1 MKAEEIDCTTEAA
14 THPTQAVEPLSPD
27 FRGRDLRD
35 LIVGGHTLV
44 PVLDGTLRPYIN
56 LDNAASTPIAR
67 PVKAKVDESLEWY
80 SAVHRGA
87 GFKSQV
93 SSLAYEEARE
103 IIAHFVGADP
113 HERACIFVRNAT
125 EALNRCSGRFHFHPG
140 DVVLTTLMEHHS
152 NMLTWRSRCGHVEY
166 VAVDD
171 FGAPVISD
179 LRARLEANKGHVKL
193 VAISGGSNVTGI
205 VPDIHSIARVVH
217 EADSLLL
224 VDAAQ
229 LAPHRPIQMGRLG
242 EPDSID
248 FLAMSAHKMYA
259 PMGSG
264 VLIGPADAF
273 KGDAPELVGGGAV
286 RFVSQENVMWADP
299 PDSEEA
305 GSPNVPG
312 AIAMAAAAR
321 FLENDLGWE
330 WLVQHERDLTSY
342 ALEKLNAIPG
352 LIIYGPR
359 DPALREDRLGVIAL
373 NLPGVSHYLV
383 AAILSHEYAIG
394 TRTGC
399 FCAHP
404 YILKLFHTTQ
414 HDMEQLREYINEGDK
429 SHMIGA
435 LRISFGFYNTRD
447 DIDVAV
453 LALQDILAGKSHG
466 EYRQEKQTGEF
477 HPVSTRTS
485 PEGWFNL

>member
-1 MKAEEIDCTTEAA
+1 MKAEEIDCTTEAVYSPHA
-14 THPTQAVEPLSPD
+14 AEPLSPD
-27 FRGRDLRD
+27 LRNRDMRD

-56 LDNAASTPIAR
+56 LDNAASTPIAV

-93 SSLAYEEARE
+93 SSLAFEQARD

-113 HERACIFVRNAT
+113 AERTCIFVRNAT
-125 EALNRCSGRFHFHPG
+125 EALNRCAGRFRFHSG

-152 NMLTWRSRCGHVEY
+152 NMLTWRARCSHVEH
-166 VAVDD
+166 VAVDE
-171 FGAPVISD
+171 FGAPLLSD
-179 LRARLEANKGHVKL
+179 LKARLEANKGHVKL

-205 VPDIHSIARVVH
+205 VPDIHAIARVVH
-217 EADSLLL
+217 EAGSMLL

-229 LAPHRPIQMGRLG
+229 LAPHRPIRMGRLG
-242 EPDSID
+242 DPECID

-259 PMGSG
+259 PMGTG
-264 VLIGPADAF
+264 VLIGPSEAF
-273 KGDAPELVGGGAV
+273 KGEAPELVGGGAV

-321 FLENDLGWE
+321 FLQDGLGWD

-352 LIIYGPR
+352 LTVYGPR
-359 DPALREDRLGVIAL
+359 DPSLPEDRLGVIAV
-373 NLPGVSHYLV
+373 NLRDINHYLV
-383 AAILSHEYAIG
+383 AAILSHEYGIG

-404 YILKLFHTTQ
+404 YLMSLFHVSQQTIEELRDDLS
-414 HDMEQLREYINEGDK
+414 HDDK
-429 SHMIGA
+429 TNMLGA
-435 LRISFGFYNTRD
+435 LRISFGFYNSRD
-447 DIDVAV
+447 DVDAVVA
-453 LALQDILAGKSHG
+453 ALQDINNHKWRG
-466 EYRQEKQTGEF
+466 EYHQEKRTGEF
-477 HPVSTRTS
+477 HPVSAKTN
-485 PEGWFNL
+485 PEGWFTL

>member
-1 MKAEEIDCTTEAA
+1 MHAA
-14 THPTQAVEPLSPD
+14 EPLSPEL
-27 FRGRDLRD
+27 RGRDLRD
-35 LIVGGHTLV
+35 LVVGGHTMV

-93 SSLAYEEARE
+93 SSLAYEQARD

-113 HERACIFVRNAT
+113 AERACIFVRNAT
-125 EALNRCSGRFHFHPG
+125 EALNRCSGRFHFHKD

-152 NMLTWRSRCGHVEY
+152 NMLTWRSHCTHVEY
-166 VAVDD
+166 VAVDE

-179 LRARLEANKGHVKL
+179 LEARLEANKGHVKL
-193 VAISGGSNVTGI
+193 VAISGGSNITGI
-205 VPDIHSIARVVH
+205 VPDIHSIARTVH
-217 EADSLLL
+217 AAGSLLL

-229 LAPHRPIQMGRLG
+229 LAPHRPIRMGKLG

-264 VLIGPADAF
+264 VLIGPAEAF
-273 KGDAPELVGGGAV
+273 KGEAPELVGGGAV

-312 AIAMAAAAR
+312 AIAMAAAAH
-321 FLENDLGWE
+321 FLENDLGWD
-330 WLVQHERDLTSY
+330 WLVQHERELTSY
-342 ALEKLNAIPG
+342 ALQKLNDISG
-352 LIIYGPR
+352 LMIYGPR
-359 DPALREDRLGVIAL
+359 DPSLREDRLGVIAV
-373 NLPGVSHYLV
+373 NLAGVNHYL
-383 AAILSHEYAIG
+383 AGAILSHEYAIG

-404 YILKLFHTTQ
+404 YLMSLFHVNQQTI
-414 HDMEQLREYINEGDK
+414 ESLRDDLSRDDK
-429 SHMIGA
+429 TNMLGA
-435 LRISFGFYNTRD
+435 LRISFGFYNSKE
-447 DIDVAV
+447 DIDAV
-453 LALQDILAGKSHG
+453 VSALQDINDRKWRG
-466 EYRQEKQTGEF
+466 EYRQEKKTGEF
-477 HPVSTRTS
+477 YPVSSSTN
-485 PEGWFNL
+485 PEGWFTL